1 MNKLALLLVGVLSVP
16 PVWCSTALNP
26 GQVLEFPI
34 SKKGLTRISIENE
47 GIEDI
52 YAYPMEYADNITHH
66 KSGHV
71 FVVADDLQGPL
82 YVTLITKRGVAQDL
96 TLSPSSKKPEPIVL
110 RFEDEALQQKE
121 ILEQS
126 STVLEK
132 FIQGVIPTGFYRI
145 DVEEV
150 SRSRG
155 AISCVVETAYQKA
168 PYRVVIYTVKNETP
182 ETITLDNR
190 LLWEEGDLAVAFDQ
204 PHLEA
209 NQTAKLYVI
218 QKI

>member
-1 MNKLALLLVGVLSVP
+1 MNKLALLLMGVFSVP

-47 GIEDI
+47 AIEDI

-71 FVVADDLQGPL
+71 FVVADDLQSPL

-96 TLSPSSKKPEPIVL
+96 TLSPSQKKPEPIVL
-110 RFEDEALQQKE
+110 RFEDEAVQQKE
-121 ILEQS
+121 ILDYT

-132 FIQGVIPTGFYRI
+132 FLQGVIPAGFYPI
-145 DVEEV
+145 EIQES

-168 PYRVVIYTVKNETP
+168 PYRVITYTVKNETR
-182 ETITLDNR
+182 ETVTLDNR

-204 PHLEA
+204 PQIGPD
-209 NQTAKLYVI
+209 QTAKFYVI